1 MTTTNDRLPPGPA
14 PVPRPNRT
22 PPPANLLEEIGDLL
36 RFSGGILRALPLAF
50 RYPTEILRQAGIM
63 ILSSALIIWTLLLTG
78 GVLVAEV
85 GEYLLTAV
93 GAQGYIGFFN
103 SAGINK
109 VTCPMFFGYIVA
121 AKIGCGIVAE
131 LGSMRINEE
140 IDAMEVMGIDSR
152 SYLIGT
158 RVLAW
163 LLAGPFLFLIGTGLG
178 FVAGYFTS
186 VEIYSTASAGAYN
199 ETFWAFTTPADLLL
213 RSLLWAMLPS
223 TAIIFASAYY
233 GFTAKGGPVGVGVN
247 TARSMVVNVI
257 VVSILGGA
265 VLFQFFYGTGV
276 IVPIAN

>member
-1 MTTTNDRLPPGPA
+1 MTVTDPA
-14 PVPRPNRT
+14 APLRRRT
-22 PPPANLLEEIGDLL
+22 APANPSNLLEEIGDLL
-36 RFSGGILRALPLAF
+36 RFSGTVLRTLPNAF

-63 ILSSALIIWTLLLTG
+63 ILSSSLILWALLLTG

-152 SYLIGT
+152 AYLIGT
-158 RVLAW
+158 RVIAW
-163 LLAGPFLFLIGTGLG
+163 ILAGPFLFLIGTGLG
-178 FVAGYFTS
+178 FVAGYVTS
-186 VEIYSTASAGAYN
+186 VEIYGTASAGAYN

-213 RSLLWAMLPS
+213 RSLVWAMLP
-223 TAIIFASAYY
+223 TTVIILSSCYY
-233 GFTAKGGPVGVGVN
+233 GFTAKGGPVGVGAN